1 MTITLLVAIY
11 VAGMLITSMVASRH
25 QEAGFIVKLIYVVL
39 WPIVLLGNILG
50 GNHNGQ

>member
-25 QEAGFIVKLIYVVL
+25 QEASFLVRLLYVIFWPFVL
-39 WPIVLLGNILG
+39 VATLLG
-50 GNHNGQ
+50 GNNNE